1 MDSFRWL
8 LDPRMWHWSYLYSDF
23 LKQVF
28 RLSEA
33 GVARFL
39 PIALVKPLK
48 LNGLSR
54 SIMVTNPPEPNMM
67 HSATSSGLFHY
78 QSLDLPCLESI
89 IPSCF
94 DLDRMVIYC
103 WCEKHITRCFY
114 AVAIFTDSFRP
125 QTKQLMIRNFQDSQP
140 KKKHVTTSRQPGREK
155 PPLIWTSLKNIL
167 TGIYIILHVYLPHRH
182 VEKRN
187 PSTTPA
193 WSNVRVAANV

>member
-1 MDSFRWL
+1 MEK
-8 LDPRMWHWSYLYSDF
+8 SDAYRIINMLGF
-23 LKQVF
+23 HGLVSMATRPSDVALVIPIF

-48 LNGLSR
+48 LNGLSL

-103 WCEKHITRCFY
+103 
-114 AVAIFTDSFRP
+114 
-125 QTKQLMIRNFQDSQP
+125 
-140 KKKHVTTSRQPGREK
+140 
-155 PPLIWTSLKNIL
+155 
-167 TGIYIILHVYLPHRH
+167 
-182 VEKRN
+182 
-187 PSTTPA
+187 
-193 WSNVRVAANV
+193 

>member
-1 MDSFRWL
+1 MCPNKANMDK
-8 LDPRMWHWSYLYSDF
+8 SDAYRIINM
-23 LKQVF
+23 LGSHGLVSMATRPSDVALVIPIF

-48 LNGLSR
+48 LNGLSL

-103 WCEKHITRCFY
+103 WCKNHITRCFY

-125 QTKQLMIRNFQDSQP
+125 QTKQLMIRNFQDSHP

-155 PPLIWTSLKNIL
+155 PPLIWTSQE
-167 TGIYIILHVYLPHRH
+167 YIDWDIHNFTCLP
-182 VEKRN
+182 
-187 PSTTPA
+187 TT
-193 WSNVRVAANV
+193 